1 MATMLGSLLIS
12 LGLNSGQFTKGM
24 SDADRELVAFQKQA
38 QRTAG
43 ALKDLGAKMTV
54 GITAPLV
61 AFGGFAVKA
70 ASDADELQSAFD
82 QTFGS
87 LSRSMTQWA
96 ETTGDAMGR
105 STQEMQQMANTFGI
119 FFNQA
124 APTGEA
130 AAKLSR
136 EFAVL
141 AQDLSSFF
149 NTDPTEALQK
159 LRSGLAGESEPL
171 RDFGVFL
178 TEATVKAKALEM
190 GLASSADAIT
200 EQNKIMARA
209 ALIMDATTKAQG
221 DVARTADGTANRIR
235 EARAAFEELQVAIG
249 TKLLPAVTPLITG
262 LTNMLVAF
270 TQLPDWVQ
278 TTTLVVGGLAAVAGP
293 LVYAVGALST
303 NMILLGGAF
312 ATAGVSATGASAGVT
327 LLSGALRGLLLVGGP
342 VTIALGLLA
351 GAVYLMSR
359 RSTEGA
365 QASGTLTGEQKKLYQ
380 IQAKVKGA
388 TELLAIA
395 TGAARREALLNAK
408 ATRQETLQYLEKAKA
423 MVKTARAQLA
433 LVRAENAAALQ
444 RAVRNTTGAGSGYDP
459 AIGQM
464 KRNNAR
470 EKKAEDALNAA
481 LAQGAAA
488 EQALWSIQQAI
499 NAPAPDVNVPTDAG
513 DKPDGRKTTGSGST
527 GPTPQEIA
535 QRFADEQVRLEM
547 EALQA
552 RERLATTSEERA
564 DLQLQ
569 MLGIEKGQ
577 RLAEIDATLAEVEA
591 SKMTEDQKQTLRDK
605 GAALRE
611 QVVELYGVTGG
622 IDEQGVIVANANKG
636 LLAQQIT
643 RDQQYEMEQR
653 LADALQVQFDT
664 RRDHLRLDYEMAD
677 TQEERQRIAA
687 EILSVEQEYRRAR
700 LKAVITAHTING
712 IMDAEAKH
720 AQSILDTLD
729 DLDAKE
735 RRASAKANRT
745 EAERYVDSLSMSSAQ
760 VNEAMDGIKIDGLD
774 ALNDGLVEAVRGVK
788 SLGEVFSNIA
798 DQIIADLLRI
808 GIRRAIIA
816 PLANALF
823 PGASS
828 VLSGLSG
835 AGGAA
840 AHAASGSLSGALAGR
855 RAMGGPV
862 LAGGNY
868 LVGENGPEIFRSSVP
883 GDIVPNHKLAGLGGD
898 TVIHQTLTFTGAVD
912 LATREEVYRVADA
925 ARVAAMNGVA
935 QANRRSQ

>member
-24 SDADRELVAFQKQA
+24 SDADRELVKFQKQA

-70 ASDADELQSAFD
+70 ASDAAELQSAFD

-249 TKLLPAVTPLITG
+249 TKLLPAITPLITG

-342 VTIALGLLA
+342 VTIAMGLLA
-351 GAVYLMSR
+351 GAIYLMSR

-365 QASGTLTGEQKKLYQ
+365 QASATLTDQQKKLHQ
-380 IQAKVKGA
+380 IQAKVKGV
-388 TELLAIA
+388 TEQLAVA
-395 TGAARREALLNAK
+395 TGAARREAIANAK
-408 ATRQETLQYLEKAKA
+408 AIRQETLQYLENAKA
-423 MVKTARAQLA
+423 AVKSARAKLA
-433 LVRAENAAALQ
+433 AVKAENAVALQ

-464 KRNNAR
+464 KRNAAR
-470 EKKAEDALNAA
+470 DKKAQDALNAA

-499 NAPAPDVNVPTDAG
+499 NAPAPDVNVPTVAG

-527 GPTPQEIA
+527 GPTQQEIA

-552 RERLATTSEERA
+552 RERLATTAEERA

-569 MLGIEKGQ
+569 MLGIERDQ
-577 RLAEIDATLAEVEA
+577 RLAEIEA
-591 SKMTEDQKQTLRDK
+591 SEFSDKQK
-605 GAALRE
+605 AALRA
-611 QVVELYGVTGG
+611 QVEELYGVVGG

-636 LLAQQIT
+636 LLAQQLT

-664 RRDHLRLDYEMAD
+664 RRDHLRLDYEIAD

-760 VNEAMDGIKIDGLD
+760 VNEAIDGIKIDGLD

-808 GIRRAIIA
+808 AIRRAIIA